1 MSIIQAEVL
10 AKRGKDLADKKLNG
24 MKMVLVTLKPS
35 ANPIEAELE
44 VYFFNDKELT
54 NIVAVAA
61 TPPTTPAK
69 DIFSI
74 TGGHR
79 VLGGAA
85 TGQVQVTQIAPT
97 SPTNPEHKLMLT
109 VQPIGDYSTYTLSL
123 NFANID
129 PLFDRI
135 PFKFRPGCFST
146 ECVPK
151 QTFKPAPPELA
162 IDYLAKDYD
171 SFVHTIIAAMIQ
183 RVPGWQP
190 TSEADLDR
198 VLLEIISV
206 GADEL
211 SDYQDRVMNEAYLT
225 SARKRLSLARHGRLM
240 DYHIHQGNQASTW
253 VAMRLKAAISGM
265 PLGFLAW
272 TGEEEVNA
280 STAQVFMTQGSTL
293 LLFEIDTTFATELD
307 ASNVSIRLRDRFLRN
322 KIELSATLTVTV
334 KTTNQKWLLTDI
346 EKHEIFFIKR
356 GKEKLN
362 VYDVYAPD
370 FDPLLNEMEL
380 YTWNGAIPSLAAG
393 SVTADL
399 KLEDPSQERAE
410 YIQNLLR
417 RRRVNYLLIQE
428 WLNPGTGLTAGRDPT
443 KRQLL
448 KLRPG
453 DAAATAKQDP
463 FTGAWFVRVAWAEQD
478 KLQRNYCFT
487 IDCAT
492 SQPTKVS
499 LFHGNLVEVHHGRP
513 RKIVFRAPG
522 TILGTNQYYYQPTK
536 RWGTLCSLPP
546 EPLAYQATLPG
557 GEIPPQS
564 TLEVTIGSDRWD
576 EAIDLIHSDDTA
588 EAGDRFI
595 VETDELS
602 QSVIRFG
609 NGKNGSKL
617 PSSATVNCEYQV
629 GFGLDGN
636 IGADTLLH
644 GGLFVSLDTE
654 NRITVNAD
662 LLKPTEPGKPSI
674 WNPFDVTNG
683 RAPEPVTEII
693 RRVPEAYRFRQL
705 RAVTIQ
711 DYVRRAE
718 ELPEVSKA
726 AARYAWTGSWRTVQI
741 AIDPFGTTSLDD
753 PLREKLARHLNAVR
767 LIGEDLEI
775 RPPRFVPLDIQ
786 VKLCI
791 DRAYWPQDVR
801 FWLEQEFSDGF
812 TADGRMGFFYPDRWT
827 FGQELHAS
835 QILGR
840 IQSIEGV
847 EHVISITLKR
857 WNETTPGTDKIANV
871 RPNEIIQVRNDP
883 DHMETGFIKF
893 DLQGGRQ

>member
-10 AKRGKDLADKKLNG
+10 EKRAEQLADKDLNG
-24 MKMVLVTLKPS
+24 MKLVLVTLKLS

-44 VYFFNDKELT
+44 VYFFNDKEL
-54 NIVAVAA
+54 NNLVAA
-61 TPPTTPAK
+61 TLATAAK
-69 DIFSI
+69 DIFPIS
-74 TGGHR
+74 GGHR
-79 VLGGAA
+79 VLGGVA
-85 TGQVQVTQIAPT
+85 TGQVQVTQIAAPT
-97 SPTNPEHKLMLT
+97 SPTNPEHKLILT
-109 VQPIGDYSTYTLSL
+109 VKPIGDYSTYTLNL

-171 SFVHTIIAAMIQ
+171 SFVHTMIAAMIQ

-272 TGEEEVNA
+272 TGEEVNA
-280 STAQVFMTQGSTL
+280 STAQVFMTQNFYT
-293 LLFEIDTTFATELD
+293 
-307 ASNVSIRLRDRFLRN
+307 
-322 KIELSATLTVTV
+322 
-334 KTTNQKWLLTDI
+334 
-346 EKHEIFFIKR
+346 
-356 GKEKLN
+356 
-362 VYDVYAPD
+362 PD

-399 KLEDPSQERAE
+399 KLEVPSQERAKFL
-410 YIQNLLR
+410 QNLLR

-428 WLNPGTGLTAGRDPT
+428 WLNPATGLTAGRDPT

-448 KLRPG
+448 KLLPG
-453 DAAATAKQDP
+453 NKAAKAKQDL
-463 FTGAWFVRVAWAEQD
+463 FTGDWFVRVEWAERD

-522 TILGTNQYYYQPTK
+522 TILGTNEYYYQPTR

-564 TLEVTIGSDRWD
+564 TLEVTIGADPWD
-576 EAIDLIHSDDTA
+576 EAIDLIHSDDTD

-609 NGKNGSKL
+609 NGTNGSKL

-644 GGLFVSLDTE
+644 GGLFVSLDAE
-654 NRITVNAD
+654 HQIDANAD

-693 RRVPEAYRFRQL
+693 RRVPEAYRFGQL
-705 RAVTIQ
+705 RAVTLQ

-741 AIDPFGTTSLDD
+741 AIDPFGTTMLDD

-775 RPPRFVPLDIQ
+775 RPPRFVPLAIQ

-791 DRAYWPQDVR
+791 DRAYWSEDVR
-801 FWLEQEFSDGF
+801 FLLEQEFSDGF
-812 TADGRMGFFYPDRWT
+812 TADGQMGFFHPDLWT

-840 IQSIEGV
+840 IQAIEGV

-857 WNETTPGTDKIANV
+857 WNEPTPGTDKIANL